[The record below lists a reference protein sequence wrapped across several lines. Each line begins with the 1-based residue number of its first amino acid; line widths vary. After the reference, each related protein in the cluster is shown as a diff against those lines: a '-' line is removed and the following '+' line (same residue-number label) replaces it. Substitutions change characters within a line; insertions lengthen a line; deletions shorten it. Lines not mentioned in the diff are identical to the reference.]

1 MSCERNANKVG
12 RKAGVAAGIPAV
24 ASKFN
29 QAAMTRRLKIQESAD
44 AYQLRFNGASSKPII
59 RLQGKWLEE
68 AGFQAS
74 KYAVVKVEHGK
85 LTITVE

>member
-1 MSCERNANKVG
+1 
-12 RKAGVAAGIPAV
+12 VAAGIPAV
-24 ASKFN
+24 AGKFN

-44 AYQLRFNGASSKPII
+44 AYKVRFNGASSKPTI

-74 KYAVVKVEHGK
+74 RYAVVKVEHGK